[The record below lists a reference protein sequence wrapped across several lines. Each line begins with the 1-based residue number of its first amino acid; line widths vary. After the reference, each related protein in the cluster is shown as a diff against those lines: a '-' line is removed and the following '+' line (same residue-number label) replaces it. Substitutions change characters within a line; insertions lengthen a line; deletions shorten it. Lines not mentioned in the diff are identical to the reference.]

1 MVRAVKDYAFLALA
15 IFAGW
20 YAMTTFF
27 PGKPDLPD
35 QAPSLALEDLEG
47 LPHDLAELRGR
58 PVVINF
64 WATWCPP
71 CVQEI
76 PGFAAFSRSHPDIA
90 VLGVAL
96 ESGTTAE
103 LRAAASKLGIPYPVL
118 VGDRATKSAWDI
130 GTLPTT
136 VFIGP
141 DGRVL
146 GSVVGGMSQE
156 RLAAELEKVLA
167 ADDAD

>member
-1 MVRAVKDYAFLALA
+1 MIRAAKDYAFLALA

-27 PGKPDLPD
+27 PSQPDLPD
-35 QAPSLALEDLEG
+35 RAPSLVLEDLEG
-47 LPHDLAELRGR
+47 LPHDLADLEGR

-71 CVQEI
+71 CIEEI
-76 PGFAAFSRSHPDIA
+76 PGFSTYARSHPDVA

-96 ESGTTAE
+96 ESGTSAE
-103 LRAAASKLGIPYPVL
+103 LRAAAHKLGISYTVL
-118 VGDRATKSAWDI
+118 VGDRNTKATWDI
-130 GTLPTT
+130 TTLPTT

-141 DGRVL
+141 DGQVL
-146 GSVVGGMSQE
+146 GSYVGGMSQDKLASELE
-156 RLAAELEKVLA
+156 RALAAPR
-167 ADDAD
+167 